1 MSNITQVVNDNKEM
15 TTLKRGVIASGLDK
29 VLSGTGPFT
38 VFAPSDLAFRK
49 METGRFEM
57 LMKPENKSKLK
68 DVIKNH
74 IVAGK
79 LTYNDLKDGKKLTTV
94 SGHELSVQVKDG
106 HVQVQGAEIENRDL
120 QTSNGVI
127 HILDTVMMEN

>member
-1 MSNITQVVNDNKEM
+1 MSNITQVVNENKSM

-29 VLSGTGPFT
+29 VLSGAGPFT
-38 VFAPSDLAFRK
+38 VFAPTDLAFRK
-49 METGRFEM
+49 MDTGKFEM

-68 DVIKNH
+68 DVLKYH

-79 LTYNDLKDGKKLTTV
+79 LNYNDLKDGEKIRTV
-94 SGHELSVQVKDG
+94 SGQELSVQVKDD
-106 HVQVQGAEIENRDL
+106 HVQIEGAEIENSDL

-127 HILDTVMMEN
+127 HVLDTVMIND